1 MRSKMIVIYT
11 IKKEAQE
18 IDLHLTKIKM
28 PTFQYFSF
36 KHSLSE
42 ERIAAI
48 HTNELINVK
57 ARYETL
63 FNVNLEL
70 NMKYKNNKKP
80 LAKY

>member
-1 MRSKMIVIYT
+1 
-11 IKKEAQE
+11 
-18 IDLHLTKIKM
+18 M
-28 PTFQYFSF
+28 PIFQYFSF
-36 KHSLSE
+36 KHSSCE

-70 NMKYKNNKKP
+70 NVKYENNKKNHW
-80 LAKY
+80 LNIKRSQS